1 MRGWQVIGQRSLWAS
16 VAASAF
22 LVAGC
27 STSAGTGSSQ
37 LVGPQLLTGAQEV
50 PAVTTNAS
58 GVTDIYVHEFK
69 NSPATSPY
77 NCYNVIGSVSIAGM
91 TPTAV
96 HVHQAAAGQNGP
108 VIVPLT
114 RVSDTLWTVPSGVC
128 IPRDQYEAW
137 WNGQTYVNVHSAA
150 NPGGEIRGQLRH

>member
-1 MRGWQVIGQRSLWAS
+1 MRGWQVVMQHSLWAS
-16 VAASAF
+16 VGAMAL

-27 STSAGTGSSQ
+27 AGAGKAPATLSGS
-37 LVGPQLLTGAQEV
+37 QEV

-58 GVTDIYVHEFK
+58 GVTDIYVHSMK
-69 NSPATSPY
+69 CPAPTSGS
-77 NCYNVIGSVSIAGM
+77 NCFHPIGSVSVAGM

-114 RVSDTLWTVPSGVC
+114 RVSDTLWVVPAGAN
-128 IPRDQYEAW
+128 INRDQYEAW

-150 NPGGEIRGQLRH
+150 NPGGEIRAQLKP

>member
-37 LVGPQLLTGAQEV
+37 LVGQQLLTGAQEV

-58 GVTDIYVHEFK
+58 GVTDIYVHSFK
-69 NSPATSPY
+69 CPDPVSS
-77 NCYNVIGSVSIAGM
+77 NCYNPIGSVSVAGM

-96 HVHQAAAGQNGP
+96 HIHQAAAGQNGP
-108 VIVPLT
+108 VIVPLV
-114 RVSDTLWTVPSGVC
+114 RVSDTLWIVPSGAV
-128 IPRDQYEAW
+128 ISRDQYEAW

>member
-1 MRGWQVIGQRSLWAS
+1 MRRWSVIAQRSLWAS
-16 VAASAF
+16 VGAMAL

-27 STSAGTGSSQ
+27 ATGGGTGSSQ
-37 LVGPQLLTGAQEV
+37 LVGPQFLAGSQEV

-58 GVTDIYVHEFK
+58 GVTDVYVHPFRCV
-69 NSPATSPY
+69 SSTSSS
-77 NCYNVIGSVSIAGM
+77 NFYNVIGSVSVAGM

-108 VIVPLT
+108 VIVTLAK
-114 RVSDTLWTVPSGVC
+114 VSDTLWVVPQGEA
-128 IPRDQYEAW
+128 ITRDQYEAW